1 MKRGV
6 YMANDTKP
14 SLYEYYL
21 KLVPDT
27 VIFDE
32 IERIACQNGID
43 CGSFDGK
50 GVINDNGLFFYI
62 DSDYIAGTSIDTNA
76 CRLFL
81 KIYFPSDADND
92 ILNDIFAPNITN
104 GEKSMNIIRLNEN
117 LLISPKPK
125 KYFYLIIDSE
135 GIIELPDSLYK
146 YTTVVGVK
154 F

>member
-6 YMANDTKP
+6 YMANETKP

-32 IERIACQNGID
+32 IERIAWQNGID

-62 DSDYIAGTSIDTNA
+62 DSNYTDAASVNTNA

-81 KIYFPSDADND
+81 KIYFPSDVNVD
-92 ILNDIFAPNITN
+92 IIVPTN
-104 GEKSMNIIRLNEN
+104 EPTNIIRLNEN
-117 LLISPKPK
+117 LLAGQDAE

-135 GIIELPDSLYK
+135 GIIKLPNSLYK
-146 YTTVVGVK
+146 DTTVVGVK